1 MGLHRRL
8 HLSEM
13 ASEGG
18 EGGHGG
24 RQSRTD
30 SGTRSSEKTDG
41 EASEAGKEHGRRA
54 WVPARWSMGRGLAR
68 RGRARARAPEED
80 GAAAELKRLG
90 ELGLHGCESGLA
102 RMQAARDVDAE
113 NLEAGSRFPA
123 LGARDDAKNSIGW
136 RSTASTLE

>member
-1 MGLHRRL
+1 MRRRWRPSTAPETGNGWIRGPQQQGRHPAKRQRQGEVDDELGEGAVGLHRRL

-41 EASEAGKEHGRRA
+41 DASEAGKEHGRRA
-54 WVPARWSMGRGLAR
+54 WVPTRWSMGRGLAR

-80 GAAAELKRLG
+80 GAAALEEG
-90 ELGLHGCESGLA
+90 SG
-102 RMQAARDVDAE
+102 D
-113 NLEAGSRFPA
+113 GSR
-123 LGARDDAKNSIGW
+123 R
-136 RSTASTLE
+136 

>member
-1 MGLHRRL
+1 MGGSESPAAGKASGETAEAGQGRRRAGEGAVGLHRRL

-41 EASEAGKEHGRRA
+41 EASEAGKEHGRHA

-80 GAAAELKRLG
+80 GAAALEEG
-90 ELGLHGCESGLA
+90 SG
-102 RMQAARDVDAE
+102 D
-113 NLEAGSRFPA
+113 GSR
-123 LGARDDAKNSIGW
+123 R
-136 RSTASTLE
+136 